1 MVTMSPNALLEMEL
15 SASAGVSELVMPGV
29 PEGES
34 PLIFAENRKE
44 NFYTCLIAGMDVDMT
59 RTDTIVIASLD
70 LENGAISLLNI
81 PRDTR
86 SYMANGKT
94 HKINAA
100 HNKGMARML
109 EEIHNT
115 VGFYPDN
122 YVVLNYSVFE
132 NFIDAIG
139 GVEVDVERDMYYV
152 DPDQDLVIDIKA
164 GLQTLNGDDA
174 LKYMRFR
181 KDNNGVGYDDAD
193 LGRIR
198 AQQKLYKAVAQKLM
212 TPATVAKIPRLIN
225 VISTDIETDIS
236 FSQMLWLGMK
246 AVSLDFENVTT
257 YTLPGKAVGADFV
270 ADKEEVL
277 TLVNEHFNPY
287 IEDIT
292 EIKTAK

>member
-1 MVTMSPNALLEMEL
+1 MSPNALSKIEL
-15 SASAGVSELVMPGV
+15 SKSDTVAELVMPGI
-29 PEGES
+29 PNGES
-34 PLIFAENRKE
+34 PLTTAENRKD
-44 NFYTCLIAGMDVDMT
+44 NFYTCLVAGMDIDMT
-59 RTDTIVIASLD
+59 RTDTIVLVSLD
-70 LENGAISLLNI
+70 LESGEISLLNI

-100 HNKGMARML
+100 HNKGMDRML
-109 EEIHNT
+109 EEIQNT

-132 NFIDAIG
+132 RLIDVIG
-139 GVEVDVERDMYYV
+139 GVEVEVDRDMYYF

-164 GLQTLNGDDA
+164 GVQTLDGENA

-181 KDNNGVGYDDAD
+181 DGYADED

-212 TPATVAKIPRLIN
+212 TPSAVALIPQLIN
-225 VISTDIETDIS
+225 VVTSDVETDIG

-257 YTLPGKAVGADFV
+257 YTLPGRGVGADFV
-270 ADKEEVL
+270 ANKSEVL
-277 TLVNEHFNPY
+277 SLINEHFNPY
-287 IEDIT
+287 IEEIT
-292 EIKTAK
+292 ELNIAK